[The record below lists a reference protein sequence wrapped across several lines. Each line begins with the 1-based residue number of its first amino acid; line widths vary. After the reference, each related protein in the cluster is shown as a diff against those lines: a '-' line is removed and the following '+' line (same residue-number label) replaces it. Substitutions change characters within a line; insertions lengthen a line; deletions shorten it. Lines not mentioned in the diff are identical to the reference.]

1 MSSTILIKL
10 IEDYNNL
17 LGRVSLEDKVNVIKE
32 LNIIVVATSGVD
44 INGNFNSSD
53 IRSYLLLDKEGN
65 SLEVNKE

>member
-32 LNIIVVATSGVD
+32 LNIIVVAPSGVD

>member
-17 LGRVSLEDKVNVIKE
+17 LSKVSLEDKVNVIKE

-65 SLEVNKE
+65 SLEINKE